1 MFVSPTRPLIGAV
14 GRIKKGGIIVNEHTL
29 SRSQTRFHVDI
40 LSRSFDFIH
49 HDELLDRINK
59 PKARPFCLFTFDDG
73 KRSNATEVAPELVR
87 LGVPAVFYVVTRC
100 ISDGTP
106 NLFDWYKVLTDKLG
120 HAPAGLEPDIAKLL
134 PYELFNERLERAC
147 TKHCVVPDMTDDNV
161 RAMSW
166 DEVRQLASRGFTIG
180 AHTLRH
186 VILTCEQESVA
197 LEELEKSM
205 AEVTTE
211 LQFPC
216 ATFAFTNGNYS
227 ARLAKHAAKCGAKTV
242 MTTEPLWA
250 DSRSSSWRLPRIQ
263 LFENQSASK
272 IELKIAL
279 AATGKVLADPNG
291 DGRLYQR
298 INRLNRRQGRVHAR
312 LTEN

>member
-1 MFVSPTRPLIGAV
+1 MFISPTRSLIGAAR
-14 GRIKKGGIIVNEHTL
+14 RIRKGGIIVNEHTL
-29 SRSQTRFHVDI
+29 SRSQTRFHVEI

-49 HDELLDRINK
+49 HDELFDRLNK
-59 PKARPFCLFTFDDG
+59 PRARPFCLLTFDDG
-73 KRSNATEVAPELVR
+73 KRSNATEVAPELGR

-106 NLFDWYKVLTDKLG
+106 NLFDSYKVLTDTLG
-120 HAPAGLEPDIAKLL
+120 HAPQGLEPDIVKLL
-134 PYELFNERLERAC
+134 PYELFSERLERAC
-147 TKHCVVPDMTDDNV
+147 TKHRVAPDMTDDNV
-161 RAMSW
+161 RSMSW
-166 DEVRQLASRGFTIG
+166 DEVRHLSSRGFTIG

-186 VILTCEQESVA
+186 VILTCEQDSVA

-211 LQFPC
+211 LRSPC
-216 ATFAFTNGNYS
+216 ATFAFTNGNYN
-227 ARLAKHAAKCGAKTV
+227 ARLAKHAVKCGAKTV

-263 LFENQSASK
+263 LFEGQSTSK

-279 AATGKVLADPNG
+279 AAAGKVLADPNG

-298 INRLNRRQGRVHAR
+298 INRLNRQQNQVQARQ
-312 LTEN
+312 TEN